1 MFAFEFEKTLFEF
14 VAERPAIEPLFALP
28 PTMNNSGIQPF

>member
-14 VAERPAIEPLFALP
+14 VAERPAIEPLFAFA